1 MLTNKAGKR
10 LIKYV
15 PDYVLFDLE
24 TTGLSCRNDEVIEI
38 SALKVKDGSVE
49 DEFSTLV
56 NPGMPIPFMASEVN
70 GITDDMVKDSPDFK
84 TALGQF
90 IEFAGDSV
98 LVGHNIVSFD
108 MKFIQRDVE
117 KYYGKVLGNDYI
129 DTLLLARLY
138 LPELQHHT
146 LSDLAHY
153 YHISTAGAHRA
164 LADCRMNQR
173 IFESLKEEIENP
185 SEAAQAVKRCPKC
198 GNALKMRTGKFGEF
212 WGCMSYPECKYTEN
226 IR

>member
-70 GITDDMVKDSPDFK
+70 GITDDMVKDSPNFK

-98 LVGHNIVSFD
+98 LVRHNIVSFD
-108 MKFIQRDVE
+108 MKFIQRDIE
-117 KYYGKVLGNDYI
+117 KYYGKVLGNDHI

-226 IR
+226 VR

>member
-108 MKFIQRDVE
+108 MKFIQRDIE